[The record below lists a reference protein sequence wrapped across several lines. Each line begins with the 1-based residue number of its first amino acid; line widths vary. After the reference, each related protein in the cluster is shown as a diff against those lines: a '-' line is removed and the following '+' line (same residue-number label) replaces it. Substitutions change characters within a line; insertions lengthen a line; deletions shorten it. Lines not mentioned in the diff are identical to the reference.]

1 MVNLTF
7 VRTFVTLI
15 ETGSFSDAARRLELA
30 QPTVSQHLKKLETLL
45 GVMLVERSNT
55 YCRPTARGLALLPYA
70 NSLLSSAARF
80 ESAISGDHICIGC
93 SGNIAAYYISADL
106 KRFVDDQDKSVSWEI
121 TTATNPEIAD
131 KLAYGE
137 IDFAAMEWPD
147 KRAGI
152 NVRPWRV
159 EPLVVIVPPDHHL
172 ARARTISVEEI
183 LELDIIGGE
192 RGSGTGTV
200 LAQALGPKV
209 RNLRLTHTLHSTEA
223 VKSAVCAGLGCSIVL
238 QGAVKG
244 EVETGNLKMLSVKG
258 TKLEKTFYVATPSG
272 LSPQTLPA
280 RLAEFLAK

>member
-1 MVNLTF
+1 MLNLSF

-15 ETGSFSDAARRLELA
+15 ETGSFSDTARRLEMA

-55 YCRPTARGLALLPYA
+55 YCTPTARGQALLPYA
-70 NSLLSSAARF
+70 HSLLSCAARL
-80 ESAISGDHICIGC
+80 ESAVSGDHICIGC

-106 KRFVDDQDKSVSWEI
+106 RRFVDQEDKDVSWEI

-131 KLAYGE
+131 KLAFGE

-147 KRAGI
+147 KRSGI
-152 NVRPWRV
+152 DVRPWRV

-172 ARARTISVEEI
+172 ARARTISVEEM

-200 LAQALGPKV
+200 LGEALGSKV
-209 RNLRLTHTLHSTEA
+209 RKLRLTHTLHSTEA
-223 VKSAVCAGLGCSIVL
+223 VKSAVRAGLGCSIVL
-238 QGAVKG
+238 RGAVKSD
-244 EVETGNLKMLSVKG
+244 VAAGNLKMLSVKG
-258 TKLEKTFYVATPSG
+258 TKLEKTFYIATPSG
-272 LSPQTLPA
+272 LSAQTLPA
-280 RLAEFLAK
+280 RLAAFLAK